1 MYKSLALLLA
11 LTLCQTLSGCKEPE
25 VPQAVIRPAQVWQVS
40 EQNTPQPQ
48 ATVYSGEV
56 KARFEADLAF
66 RVAGKLLQRK
76 VDTGD
81 TVKAGAILATLD
93 PADLKLNIQAAQAN
107 VRAAISEQDTA
118 KSELDRNNSL
128 FEKNFLSKANLES
141 YINRYNAAQANVKA
155 AQAQLDIAQNQAS
168 YTTLHNDKAG
178 IITAVN
184 AEAGQ
189 VVAAG
194 QAIAHIAYDGEREVH
209 IRVGENT
216 AKSLVTDTLV
226 NVKLLSQATQP
237 FQGRVREVSPATDAT
252 RSFLVK
258 IRMLNPPD
266 DLRIGMTADVSIPTI
281 TPSNAPAATQHWI
294 PASALFQQG
303 QNTAVWVLGQDHK
316 VQLQPI
322 TVVAY
327 QTEGVTISGINSGTQ
342 IIAAGVHKL
351 SAGQT
356 INPVPY
362 DGKAGS

>member
-1 MYKSLALLLA
+1 MLKFTRLIVALVLCQLLLA
-11 LTLCQTLSGCKEPE
+11 CQETTIPE
-25 VPQAVIRPAQVWQVS
+25 KVIRPAQVWQVS
-40 EQNTPQPQ
+40 EQNTQQPQ

-118 KSELDRNNSL
+118 KSELDRNNAL

-168 YTTLHNDKAG
+168 YTVLHSDKAG

-226 NVKLLSQATQP
+226 KVKLLAQATQP

-266 DLRIGMTADVSIPTI
+266 DLRLGMTAEVSIPTT
-281 TPSNAPAATQHWI
+281 TPSNTLATTQHWI

-303 QNTAVWVLGQDHK
+303 QNTAVWVLGQDHQ
-316 VQLQPI
+316 VQLQAV

>member
-40 EQNTPQPQ
+40 EQNNPQPQ
-48 ATVYSGEV
+48 ATVYSGEI

-107 VRAAISEQDTA
+107 VRAAVSAQDTA
-118 KSELDRNNSL
+118 RAELDRNSAL
-128 FEKNFLSKANLES
+128 FDKQFISQAALDS
-141 YINRYNAAQANVKA
+141 YTNAYNTAQANVKA

-168 YTTLHNDKAG
+168 YTTLHSDKTG

-194 QAIAHIAYDGEREVH
+194 QAIAHIAYDGEREIH

-216 AKSLVTDTLV
+216 AKALVTDTLV
-226 NVKLLSQATQP
+226 NVKLLSQAAQTL
-237 FQGRVREVSPATDAT
+237 QGRVREVSPATDAT

-266 DLRIGMTADVSIPTI
+266 DLRIGMTAEVSIPT
-281 TPSNAPAATQHWI
+281 TPSNAPAVTQHWI
-294 PASALFQQG
+294 PASALFQQA

-316 VQLQPI
+316 VQLHPVS
-322 TVVAY
+322 VVAY
-327 QTEGVTISGINSGTQ
+327 QTDGVTISGIDSGVQ

-351 SAGQT
+351 SQGQT